1 VTDHTD
7 HPAIRA
13 VLESEEYRRA
23 VEEHPAE
30 PLPDTDH
37 PEGGLVRDGRG
48 DLPPEARRQ
57 LRRKVTYLMPSYRRP
72 DAVWL
77 PSPNFWPGRLGHDM
91 SQPSWVVLHTMVC
104 CWQSAWGRF
113 QQASQQASSTYGVCL
128 DGHVIQFVDERDGPW
143 TNGTNA
149 GTGANADSI
158 TIEHEDCGD
167 YNGPRTEALYATS
180 AQLVREICQRYSIP
194 IDRQHIVKHNECSG
208 SSTACPDSLDVDRI
222 VRMAVGQA
230 PLPVAQPQPITAGGR
245 MFIPYDV
252 TKDPFD
258 EVYADVHG
266 ECRWGLW
273 SGGAGQAGGWEGE
286 LFTLGSPEGAKDL
299 VQCDGAHT
307 THDGALRLNVR
318 GVRSNGDRYLLV
330 VDLTAGK
337 LIQGWRKM
345 PSTPRQF
352 VAAAVGPAGPAG
364 PVGAAGPPGEAVT
377 DDHIAEMAVAA
388 MRAELLRLANG

>member
-1 VTDHTD
+1 VTLKGCDSSFSVPTLAQARAAYAD
-7 HPAIRA
+7 GVRVWGGYLGSRLNLGLAVRWGREQFAVVQQAGMTAIGFC
-13 VLESEEYRRA
+13 SGWDD
-23 VEEHPAE
+23 
-30 PLPDTDH
+30 PDWIRTT
-37 PEGGLVRDGRG
+37 
-48 DLPPEARRQ
+48 A
-57 LRRKVTYLMPSYRRP
+57 
-72 DAVWL
+72 A
-77 PSPNFWPGRLGHDM
+77 
-91 SQPSWVVLHTMVC
+91 
-104 CWQSAWGRF
+104 AWGILP
-113 QQASQQASSTYGVCL
+113 C
-128 DGHVIQFVDERDGPW
+128 VDVEHGIRDDGPW
-143 TNGTNA
+143 VRDWVRRA
-149 GTGANADSI
+149 GCGLYGLGSTHYEPGEPVGRDAAFNIVARYPSAGCTGASWDPAA
-158 TIEHEDCGD
+158 GQRP
-167 YNGPRTEALYATS
+167 PRLCAWQCQGSHTEYGVTVDTGFYDVGFAPDAPALA
-180 AQLVREICQRYSIP
+180 A
-194 IDRQHIVKHNECSG
+194 
-208 SSTACPDSLDVDRI
+208 A
-222 VRMAVGQA
+222 
-230 PLPVAQPQPITAGGR
+230 PITAGGR

-252 TKDPFD
+252 SKDPFD

-273 SGGAGQAGGWEGE
+273 AGGAGQAGGWEGE
-286 LFTLGSPEGAKDL
+286 LTTLGSPEGAKDL
-299 VQCDGAHT
+299 VQCDGCHT